1 MNFIKKLFKNKYL
14 QDVMIIFSFAM
25 ITIFMT
31 YPKIKT
37 GNIEVYSDWSFHGL
51 RAEQIFLNLKRGN
64 FLTFIATDAFQHTG
78 VGNFLFYPTVFL
90 YPWAVLRLF
99 FKPVTAF
106 YCWYGLIMLMT
117 FIIAYFSMKA
127 FSKRRIAAMVFSLSY
142 TLGAYH
148 LYLST
153 AVFGE
158 FIAASFLPLAFWAFY
173 ETLFRNDSKWPWLG
187 IGMSL
192 IIYSHVLSVF
202 ITSEIMFVIFV
213 LKLIFDKISK
223 KRFLALTKA
232 AGLSFM
238 LNLFIIVPY
247 LTDFIG
253 KNVTSAQPGV
263 NPVMVPTLMNVL
275 ETSFNNSISPVSPSS
290 IGLILILTAVFG
302 SIWILKSHSKTL
314 TAIYVLGISLII
326 VSTGSFPWNV
336 LSDTPLGM
344 IQLPFRY
351 LSYASMF
358 LSVILGLSVNDLYES
373 ETFDTTFKK
382 GMVPVLTI
390 CIFMLFYVGSHHDSL
405 NALKNSQSQF
415 LKNTDTF
422 NQLPD
427 RTFVNNSNYDYLLNY
442 PVKYGEL
449 DYYPEKARRSTGVV
463 SYNETNLSIINN
475 IAVVGRK
482 KIHVSP
488 LCESNKMTYKL
499 HTKKQAEVDLPAL
512 RYKGSYAELNGK
524 RTTLINSA
532 RGTIKIRT
540 KKGINTITVGYS
552 PSKSYYAGIIIS
564 VMTWISLLVL
574 AFYRKVVFKINH
586 E

>member
-1 MNFIKKLFKNKYL
+1 
-14 QDVMIIFSFAM
+14 MIIFSFAM

-37 GNIEVYSDWSFHGL
+37 GNILVHSDWSFHGQ

-78 VGNFLFYPTVFL
+78 VGNFLFYPNVFL

-127 FSKRRIAAMVFSLSY
+127 FSKHRIAAMVFSLSY
-142 TLGAYH
+142 TLGSYH
-148 LYLST
+148 LSLSN
-153 AVFGE
+153 AIFGE

-173 ETLFRNDSKWPWLG
+173 EVLFRDDSKWPWLG

-202 ITSEIMFVIFV
+202 ITSEIMFAIFIM
-213 LKLIFDKISK
+213 KLIFDKVSK
-223 KRFLALTKA
+223 KRFLSLSKAVGISVLLT
-232 AGLSFM
+232 
-238 LNLFIIVPY
+238 LFITIPY

-253 KNVTSAQPGV
+253 KNVTSAQPGIIIV
-263 NPVMVPTLMNVL
+263 NTLMNVL
-275 ETSFNNSISPVSPSS
+275 ETSFNNSVSTSG

-314 TAIYVLGISLII
+314 AAIYVLGISLII

-344 IQLPFRY
+344 IQLTFRY

-373 ETFDTTFKK
+373 ETFDTTFKR

-390 CIFMLFYVGSHHDSL
+390 CIFMLFYVGFHHDSL

-427 RTFVNNSNYDYLLNY
+427 QTFVNNSNYDYLLNY

-449 DYYPEKARRSTGVV
+449 DYYPEKARRSTGNV

-499 HTKKQAEVDLPAL
+499 HTRKQADVDLPAL

-532 RGTIKIRT
+532 RGTIKVRT

-552 PSKSYYAGIIIS
+552 PSKSYYVGITIS
-564 VMTWISLLVL
+564 VMTWISLLAL

>member
-1 MNFIKKLFKNKYL
+1 
-14 QDVMIIFSFAM
+14 
-25 ITIFMT
+25 
-31 YPKIKT
+31 
-37 GNIEVYSDWSFHGL
+37 
-51 RAEQIFLNLKRGN
+51 
-64 FLTFIATDAFQHTG
+64 
-78 VGNFLFYPTVFL
+78 
-90 YPWAVLRLF
+90 
-99 FKPVTAF
+99 
-106 YCWYGLIMLMT
+106 
-117 FIIAYFSMKA
+117 MKA
-127 FSKRRIAAMVFSLSY
+127 FSKHRIAAMVFSLSY
-142 TLGAYH
+142 TLGSYH
-148 LYLST
+148 LSLSN
-153 AVFGE
+153 AIFGE

-173 ETLFRNDSKWPWLG
+173 EVLFRDDSKWPWLG

-202 ITSEIMFVIFV
+202 ITSEIMFAIFIM
-213 LKLIFDKISK
+213 KLIFDKVSK
-223 KRFLALTKA
+223 KRFLSLSKAVGISVLLT
-232 AGLSFM
+232 
-238 LNLFIIVPY
+238 LFITIPY

-253 KNVTSAQPGV
+253 KNVTSAQPGIIIV
-263 NPVMVPTLMNVL
+263 NTLMNVL
-275 ETSFNNSISPVSPSS
+275 ETSFNNSVSTSG

-314 TAIYVLGISLII
+314 AAIYVLGISLII

-344 IQLPFRY
+344 IQLTFRY

-373 ETFDTTFKK
+373 ETFDTTFKR

-390 CIFMLFYVGSHHDSL
+390 CIFMLFYVGFHHDSL

-427 RTFVNNSNYDYLLNY
+427 QTFVNNSNYDYLLNY

-449 DYYPEKARRSTGVV
+449 DYYPEKARRSTGNV

-499 HTKKQAEVDLPAL
+499 HTRKQADVDLPAL

-532 RGTIKIRT
+532 RGTIKVRT

-552 PSKSYYAGIIIS
+552 PSKSYYVGIIIS
-564 VMTWISLLVL
+564 VMTWISLLAL

>member
-106 YCWYGLIMLMT
+106 YCWYGLIMLAT

-127 FSKRRIAAMVFSLSY
+127 FSKRWIAAMVFSLSY
-142 TLGAYH
+142 TLGSYH

-173 ETLFRNDSKWPWLG
+173 EVLFRDDSKWPWLG

-192 IIYSHVLSVF
+192 IIYSHILSVF

-223 KRFLALTKA
+223 KRFLALIKA

-238 LNLFIIVPY
+238 LTLFIIVPY

-263 NPVMVPTLMNVL
+263 APVMVKTLMNVL
-275 ETSFNNSISPVSPSS
+275 ETSFNNNVSPSG

-302 SIWILKSHSKTL
+302 SLWILKAHSKTL
-314 TAIYVLGISLII
+314 TAIYVLGISLIVI
-326 VSTGSFPWNV
+326 STGSFPWNV

-344 IQLPFRY
+344 IQLPVRY

-358 LSVILGLSVNDLYES
+358 LSVIIGLAVKDLYDAGM
-373 ETFDTTFKK
+373 FDTIFKNEAFSL
-382 GMVPVLTI
+382 LTI
-390 CIFMLFYVGSHHDSL
+390 GIFMLFYVGFHHDSL

-415 LKNTDTF
+415 LKNTETF

-449 DYYPEKARRSTGVV
+449 DYYPEKARRSTGVI

-499 HTKKQAEVDLPAL
+499 HTRKQTEVDLPAI
-512 RYKGSYAELNGK
+512 RYKGSYAEVNGK
-524 RTTLINSA
+524 KATLIDSN
-532 RGTIKIRT
+532 RGTIKVRT

-552 PSKSYYAGIIIS
+552 PSKSYYVGIIIS
-564 VMTWISLLVL
+564 VMTWISFLVL
-574 AFYRKVVFKINH
+574 AFYRKGVFKINH
-586 E
+586 G

>member
-37 GNIEVYSDWSFHGL
+37 GNIEVRSDWSFHGQ

-78 VGNFLFYPTVFL
+78 VGNFLFYPNVFL

-117 FIIAYFSMKA
+117 FIVAYFSMKA

-142 TLGAYH
+142 TLGSYH
-148 LYLST
+148 LCLST

-173 ETLFRNDSKWPWLG
+173 EVLFRDDSKWPWLG

-202 ITSEIMFVIFV
+202 ITSEIMFAIFIM
-213 LKLIFDKISK
+213 KLIFDKVSK
-223 KRFLALTKA
+223 KRFLSLSKAVGISVLLT
-232 AGLSFM
+232 
-238 LNLFIIVPY
+238 LFITIPY

-253 KNVTSAQPGV
+253 KNVTSAQPGIIIV
-263 NPVMVPTLMNVL
+263 RTLMNVL
-275 ETSFNNSISPVSPSS
+275 ETSFNNSVSTSG
-290 IGLILILTAVFG
+290 IGLVLILTAVFG

-344 IQLPFRY
+344 IQLTFRY

-422 NQLPD
+422 NQLPGQ
-427 RTFVNNSNYDYLLNY
+427 TFVNNSNYDYLLNY
-442 PVKYGEL
+442 PVEYGEL
-449 DYYPEKARRSTGVV
+449 DYYPKKARRSTGNV

-488 LCESNKMTYKL
+488 
-499 HTKKQAEVDLPAL
+499 
-512 RYKGSYAELNGK
+512 YAK
-524 RTTLINSA
+524 ATR
-532 RGTIKIRT
+532 
-540 KKGINTITVGYS
+540 
-552 PSKSYYAGIIIS
+552 
-564 VMTWISLLVL
+564 
-574 AFYRKVVFKINH
+574 
-586 E
+586 

>member
-1 MNFIKKLFKNKYL
+1 
-14 QDVMIIFSFAM
+14 
-25 ITIFMT
+25 
-31 YPKIKT
+31 
-37 GNIEVYSDWSFHGL
+37 
-51 RAEQIFLNLKRGN
+51 
-64 FLTFIATDAFQHTG
+64 
-78 VGNFLFYPTVFL
+78 
-90 YPWAVLRLF
+90 
-99 FKPVTAF
+99 
-106 YCWYGLIMLMT
+106 
-117 FIIAYFSMKA
+117 MKA

-153 AVFGE
+153 SVFGE
-158 FIAASFLPLAFWAFY
+158 FIASSFLPFAFWAFY
-173 ETLFRNDSKWPWLG
+173 EVLFRDDSKWPLLG

-202 ITSEIMFVIFV
+202 MTSEIMFAIFV
-213 LKLIFDKISK
+213 VKLIFDKVSK

-238 LNLFIIVPY
+238 LTLFIIVPY

-263 NPVMVPTLMNVL
+263 QPVMVRTLMNVL
-275 ETSFNNSISPVSPSS
+275 ESSLNNSVSPSS

-373 ETFDTTFKK
+373 ETFDTTFQR

-390 CIFMLFYVGSHHDSL
+390 CIFMLFYVGFHHDSL

-415 LKNTDTF
+415 LKNTETF

-427 RTFVNNSNYDYLLNY
+427 QTFVNNSNYDYLLNY
-442 PVKYGEL
+442 PVKFGEL
-449 DYYPEKARRSTGVV
+449 DYYPEKARRSTGVA

-488 LCESNKMTYKL
+488 LCESNKMTYKI
-499 HTKKQAEVDLPAL
+499 HTRKQADVDLPAL

-532 RGTIKIRT
+532 RGTIKVRA

-552 PSKSYYAGIIIS
+552 PSKLYYGGIIIS

-574 AFYRKVVFKINH
+574 AFYKK
-586 E
+586 ESSK

>member
-1 MNFIKKLFKNKYL
+1 
-14 QDVMIIFSFAM
+14 MIIFSFAM

-37 GNIEVYSDWSFHGL
+37 GNIEVHSDWSFHGL

-78 VGNFLFYPTVFL
+78 VGNFLFYPNVFL

-142 TLGAYH
+142 TLGSYH
-148 LYLST
+148 LCLST

-173 ETLFRNDSKWPWLG
+173 EVLFRDNSKWPWLG

-202 ITSEIMFVIFV
+202 ITSEIMFAIFIM
-213 LKLIFDKISK
+213 KLIFDKVSK
-223 KRFLALTKA
+223 KRFLSLSKAVGISVLLT
-232 AGLSFM
+232 
-238 LNLFIIVPY
+238 LFITIPY

-253 KNVTSAQPGV
+253 KNVTSAQPGIIIV
-263 NPVMVPTLMNVL
+263 NTLMNVL
-275 ETSFNNSISPVSPSS
+275 ETSFNNSVSTSG
-290 IGLILILTAVFG
+290 IGLVLILTAVFG

-344 IQLPFRY
+344 IQLTFRY

-373 ETFDTTFKK
+373 ETFDTTFKR

-390 CIFMLFYVGSHHDSL
+390 CIFMLSYVGFHHDSL

-422 NQLPD
+422 NQLPG

-442 PVKYGEL
+442 PVEYGEL
-449 DYYPEKARRSTGVV
+449 DYYPKKARRSTGNV

-488 LCESNKMTYKL
+488 LCESNKMIYKL
-499 HTKKQAEVDLPAL
+499 HTRKQADVDLPAL

-532 RGTIKIRT
+532 RGTIKVRT

-552 PSKSYYAGIIIS
+552 PSKLYYVGIIIS

-574 AFYRKVVFKINH
+574 AFYRKGVFKINH

>member
-1 MNFIKKLFKNKYL
+1 MNYIKKLFKNKYF

-37 GNIEVYSDWSFHGL
+37 GNILVHSDWSFHGQ

-78 VGNFLFYPTVFL
+78 VGNFLFYPNVFL

-106 YCWYGLIMLMT
+106 YCWYGLIILMT

-142 TLGAYH
+142 TLGSYH
-148 LYLST
+148 LSLSN
-153 AVFGE
+153 AIFGE

-173 ETLFRNDSKWPWLG
+173 EVLFRDDSKWPWLG

-202 ITSEIMFVIFV
+202 ITSEIMFAIFIM
-213 LKLIFDKISK
+213 KLIFDKVSK
-223 KRFLALTKA
+223 KRFLSLSKAVGISVLLT
-232 AGLSFM
+232 
-238 LNLFIIVPY
+238 LFITIPY

-253 KNVTSAQPGV
+253 KNVTSAQPGIIIV
-263 NPVMVPTLMNVL
+263 ITLMNVL
-275 ETSFNNSISPVSPSS
+275 ETSFNNSVSTSG

-314 TAIYVLGISLII
+314 AAIYVLGISLII

-344 IQLPFRY
+344 IQLTFRY

-373 ETFDTTFKK
+373 ETFDTTFKR

-390 CIFMLFYVGSHHDSL
+390 CIFMLSYVGFHHDSL

-449 DYYPEKARRSTGVV
+449 DYYPKKARRSTGNV

-488 LCESNKMTYKL
+488 LFESNKMIYKL
-499 HTKKQAEVDLPAL
+499 HTRKQADVDLPAL

-532 RGTIKIRT
+532 RGTIKVRT

-552 PSKSYYAGIIIS
+552 PSKSYYVGIIIS

-574 AFYRKVVFKINH
+574 AFYRKGVFKINH

>member
-1 MNFIKKLFKNKYL
+1 
-14 QDVMIIFSFAM
+14 MIIFSFAM

-37 GNIEVYSDWSFHGL
+37 GNIEVRSDWSFHGQ

-78 VGNFLFYPTVFL
+78 VGNFLFYPNVFL

-142 TLGAYH
+142 TLGSYH
-148 LYLST
+148 LCLST

-173 ETLFRNDSKWPWLG
+173 EVLFRDDSKWPWLG

-202 ITSEIMFVIFV
+202 ITSEIMFAIFIM
-213 LKLIFDKISK
+213 KLIFDKVSK
-223 KRFLALTKA
+223 KRFLSLSKAVGISVLLT
-232 AGLSFM
+232 
-238 LNLFIIVPY
+238 LFITIPY

-253 KNVTSAQPGV
+253 KNVTSAQPGIIIV
-263 NPVMVPTLMNVL
+263 KTLMNVL
-275 ETSFNNSISPVSPSS
+275 ETSFNNSVSTSG
-290 IGLILILTAVFG
+290 IGLVLILTAVFG

-344 IQLPFRY
+344 IQLTFRY

-373 ETFDTTFKK
+373 ETFDTTFKR

-390 CIFMLFYVGSHHDSL
+390 CIFMLFYVGFHHDSL

-422 NQLPD
+422 NQLPG

-442 PVKYGEL
+442 PVVYGEL
-449 DYYPEKARRSTGVV
+449 DYYPKKARRSTGNV

-488 LCESNKMTYKL
+488 LCESNKMIYKL
-499 HTKKQAEVDLPAL
+499 HTRKQADVDLPAL

-532 RGTIKIRT
+532 RGTIKVRT

-552 PSKSYYAGIIIS
+552 PSKSYYVGIIIS
-564 VMTWISLLVL
+564 VMTWISLLAL

>member
-1 MNFIKKLFKNKYL
+1 MNYIKKLFKNKYL

-25 ITIFMT
+25 ITILMT

-37 GNIEVYSDWSFHGL
+37 GNILVHSDWSFHGQ

-78 VGNFLFYPTVFL
+78 VGNFLFYPNVFL

-142 TLGAYH
+142 TLGSYH
-148 LYLST
+148 LSLSN
-153 AVFGE
+153 AIFGE

-173 ETLFRNDSKWPWLG
+173 EVLFRDDSKWPWLG

-202 ITSEIMFVIFV
+202 ITSEIMFAIFIM
-213 LKLIFDKISK
+213 KLIFDKVSK
-223 KRFLALTKA
+223 KRFLSLSKAVGISVLLT
-232 AGLSFM
+232 
-238 LNLFIIVPY
+238 LFITIPY

-253 KNVTSAQPGV
+253 KNVTSAQPGIIIV
-263 NPVMVPTLMNVL
+263 NTLMNVL
-275 ETSFNNSISPVSPSS
+275 ETSFNNSVSTSG

-314 TAIYVLGISLII
+314 AAIYVLGISLII

-344 IQLPFRY
+344 IQLTFRY

-373 ETFDTTFKK
+373 ETFDTTFKR

-390 CIFMLFYVGSHHDSL
+390 CIFMLSYVGFHHDSL

-427 RTFVNNSNYDYLLNY
+427 QTFVNNSNYDYLLNY

-449 DYYPEKARRSTGVV
+449 DYYPEKARRSTGNV

-499 HTKKQAEVDLPAL
+499 HTRKQADVDLPAL

-532 RGTIKIRT
+532 RGTIKVRT

-552 PSKSYYAGIIIS
+552 PSKSYYVGIIIS
-564 VMTWISLLVL
+564 VMTWISLLAL

>member
-25 ITIFMT
+25 ITIFMI

-37 GNIEVYSDWSFHGL
+37 GNIEVRSDWSFHGQ

-78 VGNFLFYPTVFL
+78 VGNFLFYPNVFL

-142 TLGAYH
+142 TLGSYH
-148 LYLST
+148 LCLST

-173 ETLFRNDSKWPWLG
+173 EVLFRDNSKWPWLG

-202 ITSEIMFVIFV
+202 ITSEIMFAIFIM
-213 LKLIFDKISK
+213 KLIFDKVSK
-223 KRFLALTKA
+223 KRFLSLSKAVGISVLLT
-232 AGLSFM
+232 
-238 LNLFIIVPY
+238 LFITIPY

-253 KNVTSAQPGV
+253 KNVTSAQPGIIIV
-263 NPVMVPTLMNVL
+263 NTLMNVL
-275 ETSFNNSISPVSPSS
+275 ETSFNNSVSTSG
-290 IGLILILTAVFG
+290 IGLVLILTAVFG

-344 IQLPFRY
+344 IQLTFRY

-373 ETFDTTFKK
+373 ETFDTTFKR

-390 CIFMLFYVGSHHDSL
+390 CIFMLSYVGFHHDSL

-422 NQLPD
+422 NQLPG

-442 PVKYGEL
+442 PVEYGEL
-449 DYYPEKARRSTGVV
+449 DYYPKKARRSTGNV

-488 LCESNKMTYKL
+488 LCESNKMTYKI
-499 HTKKQAEVDLPAL
+499 HTRKQADVDLPAL

-532 RGTIKIRT
+532 RGTIKVRT

-552 PSKSYYAGIIIS
+552 PSKLYYVGIIIS

-574 AFYRKVVFKINH
+574 AFYRKGVFKINH

>member
-1 MNFIKKLFKNKYL
+1 
-14 QDVMIIFSFAM
+14 
-25 ITIFMT
+25 
-31 YPKIKT
+31 
-37 GNIEVYSDWSFHGL
+37 
-51 RAEQIFLNLKRGN
+51 
-64 FLTFIATDAFQHTG
+64 
-78 VGNFLFYPTVFL
+78 
-90 YPWAVLRLF
+90 
-99 FKPVTAF
+99 
-106 YCWYGLIMLMT
+106 
-117 FIIAYFSMKA
+117 MKA

-142 TLGAYH
+142 TLGSYH

-158 FIAASFLPLAFWAFY
+158 FIASSFLPLAFWAFY
-173 ETLFRNDSKWPWLG
+173 EVLFRDNSKWPWLG

-223 KRFLALTKA
+223 KRFLSLSKAVGISVLLT
-232 AGLSFM
+232 
-238 LNLFIIVPY
+238 LFITIPY

-263 NPVMVPTLMNVL
+263 EPVMVRTLMNVL

-358 LSVILGLSVNDLYES
+358 LSVILGLAVKDLYDAGM
-373 ETFDTTFKK
+373 FDTIFKN
-382 GMVPVLTI
+382 GAFSLLTI
-390 CIFMLFYVGSHHDSL
+390 GIFMLFYAGFHHDSL

-415 LKNTDTF
+415 LKNTETF

-449 DYYPEKARRSTGVV
+449 DYYPEKARRSTEVA

-499 HTKKQAEVDLPAL
+499 HTRKQADVDLPAL

-532 RGTIKIRT
+532 RGTIKVRT

-552 PSKSYYAGIIIS
+552 PSKLYYVGIIIS

-574 AFYRKVVFKINH
+574 AFYRKGVFKINH

>member
-1 MNFIKKLFKNKYL
+1 
-14 QDVMIIFSFAM
+14 MIIFSFAM
-25 ITIFMT
+25 ITIFMI

-37 GNIEVYSDWSFHGL
+37 GNIEVRSDWSFHGQ

-78 VGNFLFYPTVFL
+78 VGNFLFYPNVFL
-90 YPWAVLRLF
+90 YPWAALRLF

-142 TLGAYH
+142 TLGSYH
-148 LYLST
+148 LCLST

-173 ETLFRNDSKWPWLG
+173 EVLFRDNSKWPWLG

-202 ITSEIMFVIFV
+202 ITSEIMFAIFIM
-213 LKLIFDKISK
+213 KLIFDKVSK
-223 KRFLALTKA
+223 KRFLSLSKAVGISVLLT
-232 AGLSFM
+232 
-238 LNLFIIVPY
+238 LFITIPY

-253 KNVTSAQPGV
+253 KNVTSAQPGIIIV
-263 NPVMVPTLMNVL
+263 NTLMNVL
-275 ETSFNNSISPVSPSS
+275 ETSFNNSVSTSG
-290 IGLILILTAVFG
+290 IGLVLILTAVFG

-344 IQLPFRY
+344 IQLTFRY

-373 ETFDTTFKK
+373 ETFDTTFKR

-390 CIFMLFYVGSHHDSL
+390 CIFMLSYVGFHHDSL

-422 NQLPD
+422 NQLPG

-442 PVKYGEL
+442 PVEYGEL
-449 DYYPEKARRSTGVV
+449 DYYPKKARRSTGNV

-488 LCESNKMTYKL
+488 LCESNKMIYKL
-499 HTKKQAEVDLPAL
+499 HTRKQADVDLPAL

-532 RGTIKIRT
+532 RGTIKVRT

-552 PSKSYYAGIIIS
+552 PSKLYYVGIIIS

-574 AFYRKVVFKINH
+574 AFYRKGVFKINH

>member
-1 MNFIKKLFKNKYL
+1 MNYIKKFFKNKYL

-37 GNIEVYSDWSFHGL
+37 GNIEVHSDWSFHGM

-78 VGNFLFYPTVFL
+78 VGNFLFYPNVFL

-142 TLGAYH
+142 TLGSYH
-148 LYLST
+148 LCLSN
-153 AVFGE
+153 AIFGE
-158 FIAASFLPLAFWAFY
+158 FIATSFLPLAFWAFY
-173 ETLFRNDSKWPWLG
+173 EVLFRDDSKWPWLG

-202 ITSEIMFVIFV
+202 ITSEIMFAIFIM
-213 LKLIFDKISK
+213 KLIFDKVSK
-223 KRFLALTKA
+223 KRFLSLSKAVGISVLLT
-232 AGLSFM
+232 
-238 LNLFIIVPY
+238 LFITIPY

-253 KNVTSAQPGV
+253 KDVTSAQPGIIIV
-263 NPVMVPTLMNVL
+263 RTLMDVL
-275 ETSFNNSISPVSPSS
+275 ETSFNNSVSTSG
-290 IGLILILTAVFG
+290 IGLVLILTAVFG

-344 IQLPFRY
+344 IQLTFRY

-373 ETFDTTFKK
+373 ETFDTTFKR

-390 CIFMLFYVGSHHDSL
+390 CIFMLFYVGFHHDSL
-405 NALKNSQSQF
+405 NTLKNSQSQF

-449 DYYPEKARRSTGVV
+449 DYYPKKARRSTGNV

-488 LCESNKMTYKL
+488 LCESNKMIYKL
-499 HTKKQAEVDLPAL
+499 HTRKQADVDLPAL

-532 RGTIKIRT
+532 RGTIKVRT

-552 PSKSYYAGIIIS
+552 PSKLYYVGIIIS
-564 VMTWISLLVL
+564 VMTWISLLAL
-574 AFYRKVVFKINH
+574 AFYRKGVFKINH

>member
-1 MNFIKKLFKNKYL
+1 
-14 QDVMIIFSFAM
+14 MIIFSFAM

-37 GNIEVYSDWSFHGL
+37 GNILVHSDWSFHGQ

-78 VGNFLFYPTVFL
+78 VGNFLFYPNVFL

-127 FSKRRIAAMVFSLSY
+127 FSKHRIAAMVFSLSY
-142 TLGAYH
+142 TLGSYH
-148 LYLST
+148 LSLSN
-153 AVFGE
+153 AIFGE

-173 ETLFRNDSKWPWLG
+173 EVLFRDDSKWPWLG

-202 ITSEIMFVIFV
+202 ITSEIMFAIFIM
-213 LKLIFDKISK
+213 KLIFDKVSK
-223 KRFLALTKA
+223 KRFLSLSKAVGISVLLT
-232 AGLSFM
+232 
-238 LNLFIIVPY
+238 LFITIPY

-253 KNVTSAQPGV
+253 KNVTSAQPGIIIV
-263 NPVMVPTLMNVL
+263 NTLMNVL
-275 ETSFNNSISPVSPSS
+275 ETSFNNSVSTSG

-314 TAIYVLGISLII
+314 AAIYVLGISLII

-344 IQLPFRY
+344 IQLTFRY

-373 ETFDTTFKK
+373 ETFDTTFKR

-390 CIFMLFYVGSHHDSL
+390 CIFMLFYVGFHHDSL

-427 RTFVNNSNYDYLLNY
+427 QTFVNNSNYDYLLNY

-449 DYYPEKARRSTGVV
+449 DYYPEKARRSTGNV

-499 HTKKQAEVDLPAL
+499 HTRKQADVDLPAL

-532 RGTIKIRT
+532 RGTIKVRT

-552 PSKSYYAGIIIS
+552 PSKSYYVGIIIS
-564 VMTWISLLVL
+564 VMTWISLLAL

>member
-1 MNFIKKLFKNKYL
+1 MNFIKKLFQNKYL
-14 QDVMIIFSFAM
+14 HDVMIMFSFAM
-25 ITIFMT
+25 ITIFMI

-37 GNIEVYSDWSFHGL
+37 GNIEVRSDWSFHGQ

-78 VGNFLFYPTVFL
+78 VGNFLFYPNVFL

-142 TLGAYH
+142 TLGSYH
-148 LYLST
+148 LCLST

-173 ETLFRNDSKWPWLG
+173 EVLFRDNSKWPWLG

-202 ITSEIMFVIFV
+202 ITSEIMFAIFIM
-213 LKLIFDKISK
+213 KLIFDKVSK
-223 KRFLALTKA
+223 KRFLSLSKAVGISVLLT
-232 AGLSFM
+232 
-238 LNLFIIVPY
+238 LFITIPY

-253 KNVTSAQPGV
+253 KNVTSAQPGIIIV
-263 NPVMVPTLMNVL
+263 NTLMNVL
-275 ETSFNNSISPVSPSS
+275 ETSFNNSVSTSG
-290 IGLILILTAVFG
+290 IGLVLILTAVFG

-344 IQLPFRY
+344 IQLTFRY

-373 ETFDTTFKK
+373 ETFDTTFKR

-390 CIFMLFYVGSHHDSL
+390 CIFMLSYVGFHHDSL

-422 NQLPD
+422 NQLPG

-442 PVKYGEL
+442 PVEYGEL
-449 DYYPEKARRSTGVV
+449 DYYPKKARRSTGNV

-488 LCESNKMTYKL
+488 LCESNKMIYKL
-499 HTKKQAEVDLPAL
+499 HTRKQADVDLPAL

-532 RGTIKIRT
+532 RGTIKVRT

-552 PSKSYYAGIIIS
+552 PSKLYYVGIIIS

-574 AFYRKVVFKINH
+574 AFYRKGVFKINH

>member
-1 MNFIKKLFKNKYL
+1 
-14 QDVMIIFSFAM
+14 
-25 ITIFMT
+25 
-31 YPKIKT
+31 
-37 GNIEVYSDWSFHGL
+37 
-51 RAEQIFLNLKRGN
+51 
-64 FLTFIATDAFQHTG
+64 
-78 VGNFLFYPTVFL
+78 
-90 YPWAVLRLF
+90 
-99 FKPVTAF
+99 
-106 YCWYGLIMLMT
+106 
-117 FIIAYFSMKA
+117 MKA

-142 TLGAYH
+142 TLGSYH
-148 LYLST
+148 LCLSN
-153 AVFGE
+153 AIFGE
-158 FIAASFLPLAFWAFY
+158 FIATSFLPLAFWAFY
-173 ETLFRNDSKWPWLG
+173 EVLFRDNSKWPWLG

-192 IIYSHVLSVF
+192 IIYNHVLSVF
-202 ITSEIMFVIFV
+202 ITSEIMFAIFIM
-213 LKLIFDKISK
+213 KLIFDKVSK
-223 KRFLALTKA
+223 KRFLSLSKAVGISVLLT
-232 AGLSFM
+232 
-238 LNLFIIVPY
+238 LFITIPY

-253 KNVTSAQPGV
+253 KDVTSAQPGIIIV
-263 NPVMVPTLMNVL
+263 RTLMDVL
-275 ETSFNNSISPVSPSS
+275 ETSFNNSVSTSG
-290 IGLILILTAVFG
+290 IGLVLILTAVFG
-302 SIWILKSHSKTL
+302 SIWIFKSHSKTL

-344 IQLPFRY
+344 IQLTFRY

-373 ETFDTTFKK
+373 ETFDTTFKR

-390 CIFMLFYVGSHHDSL
+390 CIFMLFYVGFHHDSL
-405 NALKNSQSQF
+405 NTLKNSQSQF

-449 DYYPEKARRSTGVV
+449 DYYPKKARRSTGNV

-488 LCESNKMTYKL
+488 LCESNKMIYKL
-499 HTKKQAEVDLPAL
+499 HTRKQADVDLPAL

-532 RGTIKIRT
+532 RGTIKVRT

-552 PSKSYYAGIIIS
+552 PSKLYYVGIIIS
-564 VMTWISLLVL
+564 LMTWISLLSL
-574 AFYRKVVFKINH
+574 AFYRKGVFKINH

>member
-1 MNFIKKLFKNKYL
+1 
-14 QDVMIIFSFAM
+14 MIIFSFAM
-25 ITIFMT
+25 ITIFMI

-37 GNIEVYSDWSFHGL
+37 GNIEVRSDWSFHGQ

-78 VGNFLFYPTVFL
+78 VGNFLFYPNVFL

-142 TLGAYH
+142 TLGSYH
-148 LYLST
+148 LCLST

-173 ETLFRNDSKWPWLG
+173 EVLFRDNSKWPWLG

-202 ITSEIMFVIFV
+202 ITSEIMFAIFIM
-213 LKLIFDKISK
+213 KLIFDKVSK
-223 KRFLALTKA
+223 KRFLSLSKAVGISVLLT
-232 AGLSFM
+232 
-238 LNLFIIVPY
+238 LFITIPY

-253 KNVTSAQPGV
+253 KNVTSAQPGIIIV
-263 NPVMVPTLMNVL
+263 NTLMNVL
-275 ETSFNNSISPVSPSS
+275 ETSFNNSVSTSG
-290 IGLILILTAVFG
+290 IGLVLILTAVFG

-344 IQLPFRY
+344 IQLTFRY

-373 ETFDTTFKK
+373 ETFDTTFKR

-390 CIFMLFYVGSHHDSL
+390 CIFMLFYVGFHHDSL

-422 NQLPD
+422 NQLPG

-442 PVKYGEL
+442 PVEYGEL
-449 DYYPEKARRSTGVV
+449 DYYPKKARRSTGNV

-488 LCESNKMTYKL
+488 LCESNKMTYKI
-499 HTKKQAEVDLPAL
+499 HTRKQADVDLPAL

-532 RGTIKIRT
+532 RGTIKVRT

-552 PSKSYYAGIIIS
+552 PSKSYYVGIIIS

>member
-1 MNFIKKLFKNKYL
+1 MNYIKKLFKNKYL

-37 GNIEVYSDWSFHGL
+37 GNILVHSDWSFHGQ

-78 VGNFLFYPTVFL
+78 VGNFLFYPNVFL

-142 TLGAYH
+142 TLGSYH
-148 LYLST
+148 LSLSN
-153 AVFGE
+153 AIFGE

-173 ETLFRNDSKWPWLG
+173 EVLFRDDSKWPWLG

-202 ITSEIMFVIFV
+202 ITSEIMFAIFIM
-213 LKLIFDKISK
+213 KLIFDKVSK
-223 KRFLALTKA
+223 KRFLSLSKAVGISVLLT
-232 AGLSFM
+232 
-238 LNLFIIVPY
+238 LFITIPY

-253 KNVTSAQPGV
+253 KNVTSAQPGIIIV
-263 NPVMVPTLMNVL
+263 NTLMNVL
-275 ETSFNNSISPVSPSS
+275 ETSFNNSVSTSG

-314 TAIYVLGISLII
+314 AAIYVLGISLII

-344 IQLPFRY
+344 IQLTFRY

-373 ETFDTTFKK
+373 ETFDTTFKR

-390 CIFMLFYVGSHHDSL
+390 CIFMLFYVGFHHDSL

-427 RTFVNNSNYDYLLNY
+427 RTFVNNFNYDYLLNY

-449 DYYPEKARRSTGVV
+449 DYYPEKARRSTGNV

-499 HTKKQAEVDLPAL
+499 HTRKQADVDLPAL

-532 RGTIKIRT
+532 RGTIKVRT

-552 PSKSYYAGIIIS
+552 PSKLYYVGIIIS

-574 AFYRKVVFKINH
+574 AFYRKGVFKINH

>member
-25 ITIFMT
+25 ITIFMI

-37 GNIEVYSDWSFHGL
+37 GNIEVRSDWSFHGQ

-78 VGNFLFYPTVFL
+78 VGNFLFYPNVFL

-142 TLGAYH
+142 TLGSYH
-148 LYLST
+148 LCLST

-158 FIAASFLPLAFWAFY
+158 FIATSFLPLAFWAFY
-173 ETLFRNDSKWPWLG
+173 EVLFRDNSKWPWLG
-187 IGMSL
+187 ISMSL

-202 ITSEIMFVIFV
+202 ITSEIMFAIFIM
-213 LKLIFDKISK
+213 KLIFDKVSK
-223 KRFLALTKA
+223 KRFLSLSKAVGISVLLT
-232 AGLSFM
+232 
-238 LNLFIIVPY
+238 LFITIPY

-253 KNVTSAQPGV
+253 KNVTSAQPGIIIV
-263 NPVMVPTLMNVL
+263 NTLMNVL
-275 ETSFNNSISPVSPSS
+275 ETSFNNSVSTSG
-290 IGLILILTAVFG
+290 IGLVLILTAVFG

-344 IQLPFRY
+344 IQLTFRY

-373 ETFDTTFKK
+373 ETFDTTFKR

-390 CIFMLFYVGSHHDSL
+390 CIFMLFYVGFHHDSL

-422 NQLPD
+422 NQLPG

-442 PVKYGEL
+442 PVEYGEL
-449 DYYPEKARRSTGVV
+449 DYYPKKARRSTGNV

-499 HTKKQAEVDLPAL
+499 HTRKQADVDLPAL

-532 RGTIKIRT
+532 RGTIKVRT
-540 KKGINTITVGYS
+540 KKGINTITIGYS
-552 PSKSYYAGIIIS
+552 PSKSYYVGIIIS

-574 AFYRKVVFKINH
+574 AFYRKGIFKINH

>member
-1 MNFIKKLFKNKYL
+1 
-14 QDVMIIFSFAM
+14 MIIFSFAM

-37 GNIEVYSDWSFHGL
+37 GNILVHSDWSFHGQ

-78 VGNFLFYPTVFL
+78 VGNFLFYPNVFL

-142 TLGAYH
+142 TLGSYH
-148 LYLST
+148 LSLSN
-153 AVFGE
+153 AIFGE

-173 ETLFRNDSKWPWLG
+173 EVLFRDDSKWPWLG

-202 ITSEIMFVIFV
+202 ITSEIMFAIFIM
-213 LKLIFDKISK
+213 KLIFDKVSK
-223 KRFLALTKA
+223 KRFLSLSKAVGISVLLT
-232 AGLSFM
+232 
-238 LNLFIIVPY
+238 LFITIPY

-253 KNVTSAQPGV
+253 KNVTSAQPGIIIV
-263 NPVMVPTLMNVL
+263 NTLMNVL
-275 ETSFNNSISPVSPSS
+275 ETSFNNSVSTSG

-314 TAIYVLGISLII
+314 AAIYVLGISLII

-344 IQLPFRY
+344 IQLTFRY

-373 ETFDTTFKK
+373 ETFDTTFKR

-390 CIFMLFYVGSHHDSL
+390 FIFMLFYVGFHHDSL

-427 RTFVNNSNYDYLLNY
+427 QTFVNNSNYDYLLNY

-449 DYYPEKARRSTGVV
+449 DYYPEKARRSTGNV

-499 HTKKQAEVDLPAL
+499 HTRKQADVDLPAL

-532 RGTIKIRT
+532 RGTIKVRT

-552 PSKSYYAGIIIS
+552 PSKSYYVGIIIS
-564 VMTWISLLVL
+564 VMTWISLLAL

>member
-1 MNFIKKLFKNKYL
+1 
-14 QDVMIIFSFAM
+14 MIIFSFAM

-37 GNIEVYSDWSFHGL
+37 GNILVHSDWSFHGQ

-78 VGNFLFYPTVFL
+78 VGNFLFYPNVFL

-142 TLGAYH
+142 TLGSYH
-148 LYLST
+148 LSLSN
-153 AVFGE
+153 AIFGE

-173 ETLFRNDSKWPWLG
+173 EVLFRDDSKWPWLG

-202 ITSEIMFVIFV
+202 ITSEIMFAIFIM
-213 LKLIFDKISK
+213 KLIFDKVSK
-223 KRFLALTKA
+223 KRFLSLSKAVGISVLLT
-232 AGLSFM
+232 
-238 LNLFIIVPY
+238 LFITIPY

-253 KNVTSAQPGV
+253 KNVTSAQPGIIIV
-263 NPVMVPTLMNVL
+263 NTLMNVL
-275 ETSFNNSISPVSPSS
+275 ETSFNNSVSTSG

-314 TAIYVLGISLII
+314 AAIYVLGISLII

-344 IQLPFRY
+344 IQLTFRY

-373 ETFDTTFKK
+373 ETFDTTFKR

-390 CIFMLFYVGSHHDSL
+390 CIFMLFYVGFHHDSL

-422 NQLPD
+422 NQLSD
-427 RTFVNNSNYDYLLNY
+427 RTFVNNFNYDYLLNY

-449 DYYPEKARRSTGVV
+449 DYYPKKARRSTGNV

-488 LCESNKMTYKL
+488 LCESNKMTYRL
-499 HTKKQAEVDLPAL
+499 HTRKQADVDLPAL

-532 RGTIKIRT
+532 RGTIKVRT

-552 PSKSYYAGIIIS
+552 PSKLYYVGIIIS

-574 AFYRKVVFKINH
+574 AFYRKGVFKINH

>member
-1 MNFIKKLFKNKYL
+1 M
-14 QDVMIIFSFAM
+14 
-25 ITIFMT
+25 
-31 YPKIKT
+31 
-37 GNIEVYSDWSFHGL
+37 
-51 RAEQIFLNLKRGN
+51 
-64 FLTFIATDAFQHTG
+64 
-78 VGNFLFYPTVFL
+78 
-90 YPWAVLRLF
+90 
-99 FKPVTAF
+99 TAF

-142 TLGAYH
+142 TLGSYH
-148 LYLST
+148 LCLST
-153 AVFGE
+153 AIFGE

-173 ETLFRNDSKWPWLG
+173 ETLFRDDSKWPLLG

-202 ITSEIMFVIFV
+202 ITSEIMFAIFIM
-213 LKLIFDKISK
+213 KLIFDKVSK
-223 KRFLALTKA
+223 KRFLSLSKAVGISVLLT
-232 AGLSFM
+232 
-238 LNLFIIVPY
+238 LFITIPY

-263 NPVMVPTLMNVL
+263 APVMVRTLMNVL
-275 ETSFNNSISPVSPSS
+275 ETSFNNSVSSSS

-373 ETFDTTFKK
+373 ETFDTTFKR

-390 CIFMLFYVGSHHDSL
+390 CIFMLFYVGFHHDSL

-449 DYYPEKARRSTGVV
+449 DYYPEKARQSTGVV
-463 SYNETNLSIINN
+463 SYNEINLSIINN

-499 HTKKQAEVDLPAL
+499 HTRKQADVDLPAL

-524 RTTLINSA
+524 RTKLINSA
-532 RGTIKIRT
+532 RGTIKVRT

-552 PSKSYYAGIIIS
+552 PSKSYYVGIIIS

-574 AFYRKVVFKINH
+574 AFYRKGVFKINH

>member
-1 MNFIKKLFKNKYL
+1 MNYIKKLFKNKYL

-37 GNIEVYSDWSFHGL
+37 GNILVHSDWSFHGQ

-78 VGNFLFYPTVFL
+78 VGNFLFYPNVFL
-90 YPWAVLRLF
+90 YPWAILRLF

-142 TLGAYH
+142 TLGSYH
-148 LYLST
+148 LSLSN
-153 AVFGE
+153 AIFGE
-158 FIAASFLPLAFWAFY
+158 FIASSFLPLAFWAFY
-173 ETLFRNDSKWPWLG
+173 EVLFRDDSKWPWLG

-202 ITSEIMFVIFV
+202 ITSEIMFAIFIM
-213 LKLIFDKISK
+213 KLIFDKVSK
-223 KRFLALTKA
+223 KRFLSLSKAVGISVLLT
-232 AGLSFM
+232 
-238 LNLFIIVPY
+238 LFITIPY

-253 KNVTSAQPGV
+253 KNVTSAQPGIIIV
-263 NPVMVPTLMNVL
+263 NTLMNVL
-275 ETSFNNSISPVSPSS
+275 ETSFNNSVSTSG

-314 TAIYVLGISLII
+314 AAIYVLGISLII

-344 IQLPFRY
+344 IQLTFRY

-373 ETFDTTFKK
+373 ETFDTTFKR

-390 CIFMLFYVGSHHDSL
+390 CIFMLFYVGFHHDSL

-422 NQLPD
+422 NQLSD
-427 RTFVNNSNYDYLLNY
+427 RTFVNNFNYDYLLNY

-449 DYYPEKARRSTGVV
+449 DYYPKKARRSTGNV

-499 HTKKQAEVDLPAL
+499 HTRKQADVDLPAL

-532 RGTIKIRT
+532 RGTIKVRT

-552 PSKSYYAGIIIS
+552 PSKLYYVGIIIS

-574 AFYRKVVFKINH
+574 AFYRKGVFKINH

>member
-1 MNFIKKLFKNKYL
+1 
-14 QDVMIIFSFAM
+14 MIIFSFAM

-37 GNIEVYSDWSFHGL
+37 GNILVHSDWSFHGQ

-78 VGNFLFYPTVFL
+78 VGNFLFYPNVFL

-142 TLGAYH
+142 TLGSYH
-148 LYLST
+148 LSLSN
-153 AVFGE
+153 AIFGE

-173 ETLFRNDSKWPWLG
+173 EVLFRDNSKWPWLG

-192 IIYSHVLSVF
+192 IIYSHVLSIF
-202 ITSEIMFVIFV
+202 ITSEIMFAIFIM
-213 LKLIFDKISK
+213 KLIFDKVSK
-223 KRFLALTKA
+223 KRFLSLSKAVGISVLLT
-232 AGLSFM
+232 
-238 LNLFIIVPY
+238 LFITIPY

-253 KNVTSAQPGV
+253 KNVTSAQPGIIIV
-263 NPVMVPTLMNVL
+263 NTLMNVL
-275 ETSFNNSISPVSPSS
+275 ETSFNNSVSTSG

-314 TAIYVLGISLII
+314 AAIYVLGISLII

-344 IQLPFRY
+344 IQLTFRY

-373 ETFDTTFKK
+373 ETFDTTFKR

-390 CIFMLFYVGSHHDSL
+390 CIFMLFYVGFHHDSL

-427 RTFVNNSNYDYLLNY
+427 QTFVNNSNYDYLLNY

-449 DYYPEKARRSTGVV
+449 DYYPKKARRSTGNV

-499 HTKKQAEVDLPAL
+499 HTRKQADVDLPAL

-524 RTTLINSA
+524 RTTLINSS
-532 RGTIKIRT
+532 RGTIQVRT

-552 PSKSYYAGIIIS
+552 PSKSYYVGIIIS
-564 VMTWISLLVL
+564 VMTWISLLAL
-574 AFYRKVVFKINH
+574 AFYRKGVFKINH

>member
-1 MNFIKKLFKNKYL
+1 
-14 QDVMIIFSFAM
+14 MIIFSFAM

-37 GNIEVYSDWSFHGL
+37 GNIEVRSDWSFHGQ

-78 VGNFLFYPTVFL
+78 VGNFLFYPNVFL

-142 TLGAYH
+142 TLGSYH
-148 LYLST
+148 LCLST

-173 ETLFRNDSKWPWLG
+173 EVLFRDDSKWPWLG

-202 ITSEIMFVIFV
+202 ITSEIMFAIFIM
-213 LKLIFDKISK
+213 KLIFDKVSK
-223 KRFLALTKA
+223 KRFLSLSKAVGISVLLT
-232 AGLSFM
+232 
-238 LNLFIIVPY
+238 LFITIPY

-253 KNVTSAQPGV
+253 KNVTSAQPGIIIV
-263 NPVMVPTLMNVL
+263 NTLMNVL
-275 ETSFNNSISPVSPSS
+275 ETSFNNYVSTSG
-290 IGLILILTAVFG
+290 IGLVLILTAVFG

-344 IQLPFRY
+344 IQLTFRY

-373 ETFDTTFKK
+373 ETFDTTFKR

-390 CIFMLFYVGSHHDSL
+390 CIFMLSYVGFHHDSL

-422 NQLPD
+422 NQLPG

-442 PVKYGEL
+442 PVEYGEL
-449 DYYPEKARRSTGVV
+449 DYYPKKARRSTGNV

-488 LCESNKMTYKL
+488 LCESNKMIYKL
-499 HTKKQAEVDLPAL
+499 HTRKQADVDLPVL

-532 RGTIKIRT
+532 RGTIKVRT

-552 PSKSYYAGIIIS
+552 PSKSYYVGIIIS
-564 VMTWISLLVL
+564 VMTWISLLAL

>member
-1 MNFIKKLFKNKYL
+1 
-14 QDVMIIFSFAM
+14 MIIFSFAM

-37 GNIEVYSDWSFHGL
+37 GNILVHSDWSFHGQ

-78 VGNFLFYPTVFL
+78 VGNFLFYPNVFL

-142 TLGAYH
+142 TLGSYH
-148 LYLST
+148 LSLSN
-153 AVFGE
+153 AIFGE

-173 ETLFRNDSKWPWLG
+173 EVLFRDDSKWPWLG

-202 ITSEIMFVIFV
+202 ITSEIMFAIFIM
-213 LKLIFDKISK
+213 KLIFDKVSK
-223 KRFLALTKA
+223 KRFLSLSKAVGISVLLT
-232 AGLSFM
+232 
-238 LNLFIIVPY
+238 LFITIPY

-253 KNVTSAQPGV
+253 KNVTSAQPGIIIV
-263 NPVMVPTLMNVL
+263 NTLMNVL
-275 ETSFNNSISPVSPSS
+275 ETSFNNSVSTSG

-314 TAIYVLGISLII
+314 AAIYVLGISLII

-344 IQLPFRY
+344 IQLTFRY

-373 ETFDTTFKK
+373 ETFDTTFKR

-390 CIFMLFYVGSHHDSL
+390 CIFMLFYVGFHHDSL

-422 NQLPD
+422 NQLSD
-427 RTFVNNSNYDYLLNY
+427 RTFVNNFNYDYLLNY

-449 DYYPEKARRSTGVV
+449 DYYPKKARRSTGNV

-499 HTKKQAEVDLPAL
+499 HTRKQADVDLPAL

-532 RGTIKIRT
+532 RGTIKVRT

-552 PSKSYYAGIIIS
+552 PSKLYYVGIIIS

-574 AFYRKVVFKINH
+574 AFYRKGVFKINH

>member
-1 MNFIKKLFKNKYL
+1 MNYIKKLFKNKYL

-37 GNIEVYSDWSFHGL
+37 GNILVHSDWSFHGQ

-78 VGNFLFYPTVFL
+78 VGNFLFYPNVFL

-142 TLGAYH
+142 TLGSYH
-148 LYLST
+148 LSLSN
-153 AVFGE
+153 AIFGE

-173 ETLFRNDSKWPWLG
+173 EVLFRDDSKWPWLG

-202 ITSEIMFVIFV
+202 ITSEIMFAIFIM
-213 LKLIFDKISK
+213 KLIFDKVSK
-223 KRFLALTKA
+223 KRFLSLSKAVGISVLLT
-232 AGLSFM
+232 
-238 LNLFIIVPY
+238 LFITIPY

-253 KNVTSAQPGV
+253 KNVTSAQPGIIIV
-263 NPVMVPTLMNVL
+263 NTLMNVL
-275 ETSFNNSISPVSPSS
+275 ETSFNNSVSTSG

-314 TAIYVLGISLII
+314 AAIYVLGISLII

-344 IQLPFRY
+344 IQLTFRY

-373 ETFDTTFKK
+373 ETFDTTFKR

-390 CIFMLFYVGSHHDSL
+390 CIFMLFYVGFHHDSL

-427 RTFVNNSNYDYLLNY
+427 RIFVNNFNYDYLLNY

-449 DYYPEKARRSTGVV
+449 DYYPEKARRSTGNV

-499 HTKKQAEVDLPAL
+499 HTRKQADVDLPAL

-532 RGTIKIRT
+532 RGTIKVRT

-552 PSKSYYAGIIIS
+552 PSKLYYVGIIIS

-574 AFYRKVVFKINH
+574 AFYRKGVFKINH

>member
-1 MNFIKKLFKNKYL
+1 
-14 QDVMIIFSFAM
+14 MIIFSFAM
-25 ITIFMT
+25 ITILMT

-37 GNIEVYSDWSFHGL
+37 GNILVHSDWSFHGQ

-78 VGNFLFYPTVFL
+78 VGNFLFYPNVFL

-142 TLGAYH
+142 TLGSYH
-148 LYLST
+148 LSLSN
-153 AVFGE
+153 AIFGE

-173 ETLFRNDSKWPWLG
+173 EVLFRDDSKWPWLG

-202 ITSEIMFVIFV
+202 ITSEIMFAIFIM
-213 LKLIFDKISK
+213 KLIFDKVSK
-223 KRFLALTKA
+223 KRFLSLSKALGISVLLT
-232 AGLSFM
+232 
-238 LNLFIIVPY
+238 LFITIPY

-253 KNVTSAQPGV
+253 KNVTSAQPGIIIV
-263 NPVMVPTLMNVL
+263 NTLMNVL
-275 ETSFNNSISPVSPSS
+275 ETSFNNSVSTSG

-314 TAIYVLGISLII
+314 AAIYVLGISLII

-344 IQLPFRY
+344 IQLTFRY

-373 ETFDTTFKK
+373 ETFDTTFKR

-390 CIFMLFYVGSHHDSL
+390 CIFMLSYVGFHHDSL

-427 RTFVNNSNYDYLLNY
+427 QTFVNNSNYDYLLNY

-449 DYYPEKARRSTGVV
+449 DYYPEKARRSTGNV

-488 LCESNKMTYKL
+488 LCESNKMIYKL
-499 HTKKQAEVDLPAL
+499 HTRKQADVDLPAL

-532 RGTIKIRT
+532 RGTIKVRT

-552 PSKSYYAGIIIS
+552 PSKSYYVGIIIS
-564 VMTWISLLVL
+564 VMTWISLLAL

>member
-1 MNFIKKLFKNKYL
+1 MNFIKKLFKNKHL

-37 GNIEVYSDWSFHGL
+37 GNIEVRSDWSFHGQ

-78 VGNFLFYPTVFL
+78 VGNFLFYPNVFL

-142 TLGAYH
+142 TLGSYH
-148 LYLST
+148 LCLST

-173 ETLFRNDSKWPWLG
+173 EVLFRDDSKWPWLG

-202 ITSEIMFVIFV
+202 ITSEIMFAIFIM
-213 LKLIFDKISK
+213 KLIFDKVSK
-223 KRFLALTKA
+223 KRFLSLSKAVGISVLLT
-232 AGLSFM
+232 
-238 LNLFIIVPY
+238 LFITIPY

-253 KNVTSAQPGV
+253 KNVTSAQPGIIIV
-263 NPVMVPTLMNVL
+263 NTLMNVL
-275 ETSFNNSISPVSPSS
+275 ETSFNNYVSTSG
-290 IGLILILTAVFG
+290 IGLVLILTAVFG

-344 IQLPFRY
+344 IQLTFRY

-373 ETFDTTFKK
+373 ETFDTTFKR

-390 CIFMLFYVGSHHDSL
+390 CIFMLSYVGFHHDSL

-422 NQLPD
+422 NQLPG

-442 PVKYGEL
+442 PVEYGEL
-449 DYYPEKARRSTGVV
+449 DYYPKKARRSTGNV

-488 LCESNKMTYKL
+488 LCESNKMIYKL
-499 HTKKQAEVDLPAL
+499 HTRKQADVDLPVL

-532 RGTIKIRT
+532 RGTIKVRT

-552 PSKSYYAGIIIS
+552 PSKSYYVGIIIS
-564 VMTWISLLVL
+564 VMTWISLLAL

>member
-1 MNFIKKLFKNKYL
+1 MNYIKKLFKNKYL

-37 GNIEVYSDWSFHGL
+37 GNILVHSDWSFHGQ

-78 VGNFLFYPTVFL
+78 VGNFLFYPNVFL

-142 TLGAYH
+142 TLGSYH
-148 LYLST
+148 LSLSN
-153 AVFGE
+153 AIFGE

-173 ETLFRNDSKWPWLG
+173 EVLFRDDSKWPWLG

-202 ITSEIMFVIFV
+202 ITSEIMFAIFIM
-213 LKLIFDKISK
+213 KLIFDKVSK
-223 KRFLALTKA
+223 KRFLSLSKAVGISVLLT
-232 AGLSFM
+232 
-238 LNLFIIVPY
+238 LFITIPY

-253 KNVTSAQPGV
+253 KNVTSAQPGIIIV
-263 NPVMVPTLMNVL
+263 NTLMNVL
-275 ETSFNNSISPVSPSS
+275 ETSFNNSVSTSG

-314 TAIYVLGISLII
+314 AAIYVLGISLII

-344 IQLPFRY
+344 IQLTFRY

-373 ETFDTTFKK
+373 ETFDTTFKR

-390 CIFMLFYVGSHHDSL
+390 CIFMLFYVGFHHDSL

-422 NQLPD
+422 NQLSD
-427 RTFVNNSNYDYLLNY
+427 RTFVNNFNYDYLLNY

-449 DYYPEKARRSTGVV
+449 DYYPKKARRSTGNV

-488 LCESNKMTYKL
+488 LCESNKMTYRL
-499 HTKKQAEVDLPAL
+499 HTRKQADVDLPAL

-532 RGTIKIRT
+532 RGTIKVRT

-552 PSKSYYAGIIIS
+552 PSKLYYVGIIIS

-574 AFYRKVVFKINH
+574 AFYRKGVFKINH

>member
-1 MNFIKKLFKNKYL
+1 MNSIKKLFKNKYL
-14 QDVMIIFSFAM
+14 QDGIIIFSFAM
-25 ITIFMT
+25 ITVFMT
-31 YPKIKT
+31 YSKIKT
-37 GNIEVYSDWSFHGL
+37 GTIEIYSDWSFHGL

-64 FLTFIATDAFQHTG
+64 FLTFIATDTFQHTG

-99 FKPVTAF
+99 LKPVTAF
-106 YCWYGLIMLMT
+106 YCWYGLIMLVT

-127 FSKRRIAAMVFSLSY
+127 FSKRRVAAMVFSLSY
-142 TLGAYH
+142 TLGSYH
-148 LYLST
+148 LCLST

-158 FIAASFLPLAFWAFY
+158 FIATSFLPLAFWAFY
-173 ETLFRNDSKWPWLG
+173 EVLFRDNSKWPWLG
-187 IGMSL
+187 ISMSL

-202 ITSEIMFVIFV
+202 ITSEIMFAIFIM
-213 LKLIFDKISK
+213 KLIFDKVSK
-223 KRFLALTKA
+223 KRFLSLSKAVGISVLLT
-232 AGLSFM
+232 
-238 LNLFIIVPY
+238 LFITIPY

-253 KNVTSAQPGV
+253 KNVTSAQPGIIIV
-263 NPVMVPTLMNVL
+263 NTLMNVL
-275 ETSFNNSISPVSPSS
+275 ETSFNNSVSTSG
-290 IGLILILTAVFG
+290 IGLVLILTAVFG

-344 IQLPFRY
+344 IQLTFRY

-373 ETFDTTFKK
+373 ETFDTTFKR

-390 CIFMLFYVGSHHDSL
+390 CIFMLFYVGFHHDSL

-422 NQLPD
+422 NQLPG

-449 DYYPEKARRSTGVV
+449 DYYPEKARQSTGVV

-499 HTKKQAEVDLPAL
+499 RVKKQTDIDLPAL

-532 RGTIKIRT
+532 RGTIKVRT

-552 PSKSYYAGIIIS
+552 PSKLYYVGIIIS

-574 AFYRKVVFKINH
+574 AFYRKGVFKINH

>member
-1 MNFIKKLFKNKYL
+1 
-14 QDVMIIFSFAM
+14 MIIFSFAM

-37 GNIEVYSDWSFHGL
+37 GNILVHSDWSFHGQ

-78 VGNFLFYPTVFL
+78 VGNFLFYPNVFL

-142 TLGAYH
+142 ALGSYH
-148 LYLST
+148 LSLSN

-158 FIAASFLPLAFWAFY
+158 FIATSFLPLAFWAFY
-173 ETLFRNDSKWPWLG
+173 EVLFRDDSKWPWLG

-202 ITSEIMFVIFV
+202 ITSEIMFAIFIM
-213 LKLIFDKISK
+213 KLIFDKVSK
-223 KRFLALTKA
+223 KRFLSLSKAVGISVLLT
-232 AGLSFM
+232 
-238 LNLFIIVPY
+238 LFITIPY

-253 KNVTSAQPGV
+253 KNVTSAQPGIIIV
-263 NPVMVPTLMNVL
+263 ITLMNVL
-275 ETSFNNSISPVSPSS
+275 ETSFNNSVSTSG

-314 TAIYVLGISLII
+314 AAIYVLGISLII

-344 IQLPFRY
+344 IQLTFRY

-358 LSVILGLSVNDLYES
+358 LSVILGLSVNDLYKS
-373 ETFDTTFKK
+373 ETFDTTFKR

-390 CIFMLFYVGSHHDSL
+390 CIFMLFYVGFHHDSL

-422 NQLPD
+422 NQLPG

-442 PVKYGEL
+442 PVVYGEL
-449 DYYPEKARRSTGVV
+449 DYYPKKARRSTGNV

-499 HTKKQAEVDLPAL
+499 HTRKQADVDLPAL

-532 RGTIKIRT
+532 RGTIKVRT

-552 PSKSYYAGIIIS
+552 PSKSYYVGIIIS
-564 VMTWISLLVL
+564 VMTWISLLAL

>member
-1 MNFIKKLFKNKYL
+1 
-14 QDVMIIFSFAM
+14 MIIFSFAM

-37 GNIEVYSDWSFHGL
+37 GNILVHSDWSFHGQ

-78 VGNFLFYPTVFL
+78 VGNFLFYPNVFL
-90 YPWAVLRLF
+90 YPWAILRLF

-142 TLGAYH
+142 TLGSYH
-148 LYLST
+148 LCLST

-173 ETLFRNDSKWPWLG
+173 EVLFRDDSKWPWLG

-202 ITSEIMFVIFV
+202 ITSEIMFAIFIM
-213 LKLIFDKISK
+213 KLIFDKVSK
-223 KRFLALTKA
+223 KRFLSLSKAVGISVLLT
-232 AGLSFM
+232 
-238 LNLFIIVPY
+238 LFITIPY

-253 KNVTSAQPGV
+253 KNVTSAQPGIIIV
-263 NPVMVPTLMNVL
+263 NTLMNVL
-275 ETSFNNSISPVSPSS
+275 ETSFNNSVSTSG

-344 IQLPFRY
+344 IQLTFRY

-373 ETFDTTFKK
+373 ETFDTTFKR

-390 CIFMLFYVGSHHDSL
+390 CIFMLFYVGFHHDSL

-422 NQLPD
+422 NQLPG

-442 PVKYGEL
+442 PVEYGEL
-449 DYYPEKARRSTGVV
+449 DYYPKKARRSTGNV

-488 LCESNKMTYKL
+488 LCESNKMIYKL
-499 HTKKQAEVDLPAL
+499 HTRKQADVDLPVL

-532 RGTIKIRT
+532 RGTIKVRT

-552 PSKSYYAGIIIS
+552 PSKSYYVGIIIS

-574 AFYRKVVFKINH
+574 AFYRKGVFKINH

>member
-1 MNFIKKLFKNKYL
+1 
-14 QDVMIIFSFAM
+14 MIIFSFAM

-37 GNIEVYSDWSFHGL
+37 GNILVHSDWSFHGQ

-78 VGNFLFYPTVFL
+78 VGNFLFYPNVFL

-142 TLGAYH
+142 TLGSYH
-148 LYLST
+148 LSLSN
-153 AVFGE
+153 AIFGE

-173 ETLFRNDSKWPWLG
+173 EVLFRDDSKWPWLG

-202 ITSEIMFVIFV
+202 ITSEIMFAIFIM
-213 LKLIFDKISK
+213 KLIFDKVSK
-223 KRFLALTKA
+223 KRFLSLSKAVGISVLLT
-232 AGLSFM
+232 
-238 LNLFIIVPY
+238 LFITIPY

-253 KNVTSAQPGV
+253 KNVTSAQPGIIIV
-263 NPVMVPTLMNVL
+263 NTLMNVL
-275 ETSFNNSISPVSPSS
+275 ETSFNNSVSTSG

-314 TAIYVLGISLII
+314 AAIYVLGISLII

-344 IQLPFRY
+344 IQLTFRY

-373 ETFDTTFKK
+373 ETFDTTFKR

-390 CIFMLFYVGSHHDSL
+390 CIFMLFYVGFHHDSL

-427 RTFVNNSNYDYLLNY
+427 RTFVNNFNYDYLLNY

-449 DYYPEKARRSTGVV
+449 DYYPEKARRSTGNV

-499 HTKKQAEVDLPAL
+499 HTRKQADVDLPAL

-532 RGTIKIRT
+532 RGTIKVRT

-552 PSKSYYAGIIIS
+552 PSKLYYVGIIIS

-574 AFYRKVVFKINH
+574 AFYRKGVFKINH

>member
-37 GNIEVYSDWSFHGL
+37 GNILVHSDWSFHGQ

-78 VGNFLFYPTVFL
+78 VGNFLFYPNVFL

-142 TLGAYH
+142 TLGSYH
-148 LYLST
+148 LSLSN
-153 AVFGE
+153 AIFGE

-173 ETLFRNDSKWPWLG
+173 EVLFRDNSKWPWLG

-202 ITSEIMFVIFV
+202 ITSEIMFAIFII
-213 LKLIFDKISK
+213 KLIFDKVSK
-223 KRFLALTKA
+223 KRFLSLSKAVGISVLLT
-232 AGLSFM
+232 
-238 LNLFIIVPY
+238 LFITIPY

-253 KNVTSAQPGV
+253 KNVTSAQPGIIIV
-263 NPVMVPTLMNVL
+263 NTLMNVL
-275 ETSFNNSISPVSPSS
+275 ETSFNNSVSTSG
-290 IGLILILTAVFG
+290 IGLVLILTAVFG

-344 IQLPFRY
+344 IQLTFRY

-373 ETFDTTFKK
+373 ETFDTTFKR

-390 CIFMLFYVGSHHDSL
+390 CIFMLSYVGFHHDSL

-422 NQLPD
+422 NQLPG

-442 PVKYGEL
+442 PVEYGEL
-449 DYYPEKARRSTGVV
+449 DYYPKKARRSTGNV

-488 LCESNKMTYKL
+488 LCESNKMIYKL
-499 HTKKQAEVDLPAL
+499 HTRKQADVDLPAL

-532 RGTIKIRT
+532 RGTIKVRT

-552 PSKSYYAGIIIS
+552 PSKSYYVGIIIS
-564 VMTWISLLVL
+564 VMTWLSLLVL
-574 AFYRKVVFKINH
+574 AFYRKGVFKINH

>member
-1 MNFIKKLFKNKYL
+1 
-14 QDVMIIFSFAM
+14 MIIFSFAM

-37 GNIEVYSDWSFHGL
+37 GNIEVHSDWSFHGM

-78 VGNFLFYPTVFL
+78 VGNFLFYPNVFL

-142 TLGAYH
+142 TLGSYH
-148 LYLST
+148 LCLSN
-153 AVFGE
+153 AIFGE
-158 FIAASFLPLAFWAFY
+158 FIATSFLPLAFWAFY
-173 ETLFRNDSKWPWLG
+173 EVLFRDDSKWPWLG

-202 ITSEIMFVIFV
+202 ITSEIMFAIFIM
-213 LKLIFDKISK
+213 KLIFDKVSK
-223 KRFLALTKA
+223 KRFLSLSKAVGISVLLT
-232 AGLSFM
+232 
-238 LNLFIIVPY
+238 LFITIPY

-253 KNVTSAQPGV
+253 KDVTSAQPGIIIV
-263 NPVMVPTLMNVL
+263 RTLMDVL
-275 ETSFNNSISPVSPSS
+275 ETSFNNSVSTSG
-290 IGLILILTAVFG
+290 IGLVLILTAVFG

-344 IQLPFRY
+344 IQLTFRY

-373 ETFDTTFKK
+373 ETFDTTFKR

-390 CIFMLFYVGSHHDSL
+390 CIFMLFYVGFHHDSL
-405 NALKNSQSQF
+405 NTLKNSQSQF

-449 DYYPEKARRSTGVV
+449 DYYPKKARRSTGNV

-488 LCESNKMTYKL
+488 LCESNKMIYKL
-499 HTKKQAEVDLPAL
+499 HTRKQADVDLPAL

-532 RGTIKIRT
+532 RGTIKVRT

-552 PSKSYYAGIIIS
+552 PSKLYYVGIIIS
-564 VMTWISLLVL
+564 VMTWISLLAL
-574 AFYRKVVFKINH
+574 AFYRKGVFKINH